1 MNWIEALKEWN
12 KKNDKY
18 VIPKKGSKEYEE
30 VKLLMKKSDAKS
42 GAAMSGG
49 AKSGGAKSG
58 GAKSGGVMSGGVK
71 SAGAMSGGAQCGG
84 KLKKNKNKYL
94 QLLNM

>member
-12 KKNDKY
+12 KNNKKY
-18 VIPKKGSKEYEE
+18 VIPKKGTKEYDE
-30 VKLLMKKSDAKS
+30 VKLLMS
-42 GAAMSGG
+42 GGVMSGG
-49 AKSGGAKSG
+49 AKSAGVMSGGAKSG
-58 GAKSGGVMSGGVK
+58 GAKSGGVMSGGV
-71 SAGAMSGGAQCGG
+71 MSGGAQCGG